1 MPTIDQAVNSY
12 ENSLDVAIN
21 GFQQDVDELEE
32 EGLSTT
38 EILGVIAAIDFTSY
52 FIDELRFSTAIN
64 SFMATTEDILD
75 DLPFFGRASEIQLVA
90 LQNLQR
96 QGIEGVT
103 RQVTNAMQNS
113 MVSGLSSG
121 LRGEALKDV
130 MRTSVRSNVPRM
142 ENIIGTLLGDYRRS
156 VIAVMALDEPEDTL
170 YEYIGPDDEKTRPI
184 CRTFLASDPL
194 TIDEIRQIKADG
206 FEHGGG
212 VNCRHYFKPINV

>member
-194 TIDEIRQIKADG
+194 TIDEIRQIKAD
-206 FEHGGG
+206 
-212 VNCRHYFKPINV
+212 

>member
-52 FIDELRFSTAIN
+52 FVDELRFSTAIN